1 MITWLLSLLVDCI
14 SGLVADSMQWFV
26 DQFGMMLNLDL
37 TTFNTI
43 LPAVR
48 ASSEAIIAVA
58 LALLGIF
65 SVFAFIKAGAG
76 FLASSSEHPIKV
88 ALRTIV
94 MGVLIWY
101 SIPLC
106 YVALDLGT
114 GLFGVMEYAGS
125 QQIGSTGL
133 TGFDGMVAL
142 QGLFTSMLIPGSALV
157 SSIINLVCTIFIYW
171 ALVKLMLEVVERYV
185 LLAALTYTAPLAFAT
200 GATETTSGVLKA
212 WVRMYGSEILV
223 IVLNIWFLRIFQMGT
238 GYLYGIYN
246 SNLALVDGSGE
257 TIPFILIIFVLV
269 AWLKLA
275 QRLDSYLSTLGLN
288 AAHTGGGLFFEMAAA
303 ARMLWSGAKKGAGA
317 IVGGASGWLKD
328 RDPKG
333 PDTSPSMSDNFDRN
347 SYRLDSAVQNA
358 STRAGAPGMVGT
370 IGQLMTKGNTD
381 GLDARQVSMVTGGA
395 MGANASLSGEIADK
409 SMGNMFPSM
418 NRGMSYSGTEIRKG
432 SISTQ
437 VQQAGSEAPIGLRM
451 ERADG
456 KNTMKGA
463 YTTVT
468 DADGN
473 AWRVQAI
480 APNDE
485 RSQAAVGAFYAAYGR
500 DIGEV
505 ANAKPNTN
513 QETIS
518 GKAADIGM
526 ERFMPLT
533 EGYHYEGTKVSAGR
547 ISTTKVGPNGER
559 TQMSFA
565 NAATTDIERI
575 ANNPTSPDSDRQF
588 INAPKL
594 SAADGTQWYTVGTPL
609 PRQPEGTAVDRS
621 GYQGVPDNVT
631 GLYTGSVG
639 TMRSMTTDGKV
650 DDWYCSDHYPM
661 TPYDQA
667 NAAKMTDAD
676 GNTWYSPTFG
686 KEEESPV
693 YTAPQEAEDLYGRHT
708 EAEETEADVYGGFA
722 MPPEEYQNVDL
733 APNDAVDMS
742 QIDGQ
747 EVIQEG
753 EEGMDTGIA
762 VGGFAPN
769 VPRDDVVPE
778 ADASQAEPK
787 SFDDLS
793 AQEQEEVRQGLRY
806 SPEQLAWLNASD
818 EERASMEEPFF
829 APAEPKQFSE
839 EELAELNRVDPN
851 RVPDPEAIDGSMV
864 AEIGGPE
871 NEEYIWPEMSR
882 EDVQKLQD
890 SGFQGKYFTV
900 EELDELNGPGRWGTR
915 PSFGTTSGEPS
926 VVPGAARPHKS
937 SQEPVEA
944 SKGTVVSGSG
954 ARPVSGAADSN
965 GSGVIEFSEAELA
978 ELNGPL
984 YRPQG
989 GGGASVMEASGTP
1002 DGSVTVPREYV
1013 SSGERT
1019 VSGEQTAAQAPAETR
1034 QSPQEAS
1041 EVSQGMFVYGSGVRP
1056 VSGASGASEDGITVP
1071 REYVSSGER
1080 TVSGEPATAQPPT
1093 GTHQSPQEASG
1104 TSQGMFAYGSGARP
1118 VSEASSA
1125 STGGTTIPREYAG
1138 NSGYAAP
1145 TAQST
1150 PQAGQRDVA
1159 TREPIVADPQTQ
1171 MRMSAWDAMFRSP
1184 EQVKVDDFVKAIPAY
1199 EDRRQSIERIDLSQY
1214 HEGSI
1219 GIIYKDGHGEV
1230 LFRESAGYQPTA
1242 GGFTVITGAGSKE
1255 TGYQDRYI
1263 MVPGYVRGKSVLARL
1278 RPRRKEQKPM
1288 ETRKQGKQKRRKN
1301 K

>member
-26 DQFGMMLNLDL
+26 DQFNMMLDLDL

-48 ASSEAIIAVA
+48 ASAEAIIAVA

-200 GATETTSGVLKA
+200 GATESTSGVLKA

-317 IVGGASGWLKD
+317 IVGGASGWLKN

-468 DADGN
+468 DVDGN

-588 INAPKL
+588 IGAVKM
-594 SAADGTQWYTVGTPL
+594 SAADGTQWYTVGRPL
-609 PRQPEGTAVDRS
+609 PHQTEGTAVDRS
-621 GYQGVPDNVT
+621 GYQSVPDNIL

-639 TMRSMTTDGKV
+639 TMRSMTNDGKV
-650 DDWYCSDHYPM
+650 DDWYSSEYYPM
-661 TPYDQA
+661 TPYDQE
-667 NAAKMTDAD
+667 NAVKMTDQD

-693 YTAPQEAEDLYGRHT
+693 YTAPQEAEDLYGRNT
-708 EAEETEADVYGGFA
+708 EAEGTEPDVYDGFA
-722 MPPEEYQNVDL
+722 MLPEEYQGVDL
-733 APNDAVDMS
+733 APSDAVTAS

-747 EVIQEG
+747 KG
-753 EEGMDTGIA
+753 EEGIETGIA
-762 VGGFAPN
+762 VGGFAPTMPGDN
-769 VPRDDVVPE
+769 HASEV
-778 ADASQAEPK
+778 DAHQVESK
-787 SFDDLS
+787 SIDDLS
-793 AQEQEEVRQGLRY
+793 EQEQEEVRQGLRY
-806 SPEQLAWLNASD
+806 SPEQLAWLNAPD
-818 EERASMEEPFF
+818 EERASMQEPSF
-829 APAEPKQFSE
+829 AVAEPKQFSK

-864 AEIGGPE
+864 TEIGVPE

-900 EELDELNGPGRWGTR
+900 EELDKLNGPGGWGTR
-915 PSFGTTSGEPS
+915 PSFGTTNGEPS
-926 VVPGAARPHKS
+926 VVPDTAKPHQS
-937 SQEPVEA
+937 TQEVSRDA
-944 SKGTVVSGSG
+944 VVSSSG
-954 ARPVSGAADSN
+954 AGPVSRVSRASESN

-984 YRPQG
+984 YRSQG
-989 GGGASVMEASGTP
+989 DGSASAVEASETS
-1002 DGSVTVPREYV
+1002 DGNVTVPREH
-1013 SSGERT
+1013 
-1019 VSGEQTAAQAPAETR
+1019 
-1034 QSPQEAS
+1034 
-1041 EVSQGMFVYGSGVRP
+1041 
-1056 VSGASGASEDGITVP
+1056 I
-1071 REYVSSGER
+1071 SSGER
-1080 TVSGEPATAQPPT
+1080 TVSGEPTAAQSPA
-1093 GTHQSPQEASG
+1093 GMRQSPQKTSEA
-1104 TSQGMFAYGSGARP
+1104 SQGMFIYGSGANP
-1118 VSEASSA
+1118 VSGAS
-1125 STGGTTIPREYAG
+1125 GGSEDGVTVPREYVSHG
-1138 NSGYAAP
+1138 
-1145 TAQST
+1145 
-1150 PQAGQRDVA
+1150 
-1159 TREPIVADPQTQ
+1159 EPIVADPQTQ

-1184 EQVKVDDFVKAIPAY
+1184 EQVKVDDFVRAIPAY

>member
-14 SGLVADSMQWFV
+14 SGLVADSMQWLV

-171 ALVKLMLEVVERYV
+171 ALIKLMLEVVERYV

-650 DDWYCSDHYPM
+650 DDWYSSDHYPM
-661 TPYDQA
+661 TPYDRA

-708 EAEETEADVYGGFA
+708 EAEETEEDVYGGFV

-793 AQEQEEVRQGLRY
+793 AQEQEEVRQGLQY

-818 EERASMEEPFF
+818 EERASMEEPSF

-839 EELAELNRVDPN
+839 KELAELNRVDPN
-851 RVPDPEAIDGSMV
+851 RVPDPEAVDGSMV
-864 AEIGGPE
+864 TEIGVPE

-926 VVPGAARPHKS
+926 VVPDAAGPHQS
-937 SQEPVEA
+937 SPEPVEA

-1041 EVSQGMFVYGSGVRP
+1041 EV
-1056 VSGASGASEDGITVP
+1056 
-1071 REYVSSGER
+1071 
-1080 TVSGEPATAQPPT
+1080 
-1093 GTHQSPQEASG
+1093 
-1104 TSQGMFAYGSGARP
+1104 SQGMFAYGSGARP

-1278 RPRRKEQKPM
+1278 RPRRKEQKPT

>member
-14 SGLVADSMQWFV
+14 SGLVADSMQWLV

-142 QGLFTSMLIPGSALV
+142 QGLFTSMLIPGSALA

-171 ALVKLMLEVVERYV
+171 ALIKLMLEVVERYV

-317 IVGGASGWLKD
+317 IVGGASGWLKN

-650 DDWYCSDHYPM
+650 DDWYSSDHYPM
-661 TPYDQA
+661 TPYDRA

-708 EAEETEADVYGGFA
+708 EAEETEEDVYGGFV

-793 AQEQEEVRQGLRY
+793 AQEQEEVRQGLQY

-818 EERASMEEPFF
+818 EERASMEEPSF

-839 EELAELNRVDPN
+839 KELAELNRVDPN
-851 RVPDPEAIDGSMV
+851 RVPDPEAVDGSMV
-864 AEIGGPE
+864 TEIGVPE

-926 VVPGAARPHKS
+926 VVPDAAGPHQS
-937 SQEPVEA
+937 SPEPVEA

-1041 EVSQGMFVYGSGVRP
+1041 EVSQGMFV
-1056 VSGASGASEDGITVP
+1056 
-1071 REYVSSGER
+1071 
-1080 TVSGEPATAQPPT
+1080 
-1093 GTHQSPQEASG
+1093 
-1104 TSQGMFAYGSGARP
+1104 YGSGARP

-1278 RPRRKEQKPM
+1278 RPRRKEQKPT

>member
-1 MITWLLSLLVDCI
+1 M
-14 SGLVADSMQWFV
+14 
-26 DQFGMMLNLDL
+26 
-37 TTFNTI
+37 
-43 LPAVR
+43 
-48 ASSEAIIAVA
+48 
-58 LALLGIF
+58 
-65 SVFAFIKAGAG
+65 
-76 FLASSSEHPIKV
+76 
-88 ALRTIV
+88 
-94 MGVLIWY
+94 
-101 SIPLC
+101 
-106 YVALDLGT
+106 
-114 GLFGVMEYAGS
+114 
-125 QQIGSTGL
+125 
-133 TGFDGMVAL
+133 
-142 QGLFTSMLIPGSALV
+142 
-157 SSIINLVCTIFIYW
+157 
-171 ALVKLMLEVVERYV
+171 
-185 LLAALTYTAPLAFAT
+185 
-200 GATETTSGVLKA
+200 
-212 WVRMYGSEILV
+212 
-223 IVLNIWFLRIFQMGT
+223 
-238 GYLYGIYN
+238 
-246 SNLALVDGSGE
+246 
-257 TIPFILIIFVLV
+257 
-269 AWLKLA
+269 
-275 QRLDSYLSTLGLN
+275 
-288 AAHTGGGLFFEMAAA
+288 
-303 ARMLWSGAKKGAGA
+303 
-317 IVGGASGWLKD
+317 
-328 RDPKG
+328 
-333 PDTSPSMSDNFDRN
+333 
-347 SYRLDSAVQNA
+347 
-358 STRAGAPGMVGT
+358 
-370 IGQLMTKGNTD
+370 
-381 GLDARQVSMVTGGA
+381 
-395 MGANASLSGEIADK
+395 
-409 SMGNMFPSM
+409 
-418 NRGMSYSGTEIRKG
+418 
-432 SISTQ
+432 
-437 VQQAGSEAPIGLRM
+437 
-451 ERADG
+451 
-456 KNTMKGA
+456 
-463 YTTVT
+463 
-468 DADGN
+468 
-473 AWRVQAI
+473 
-480 APNDE
+480 
-485 RSQAAVGAFYAAYGR
+485 
-500 DIGEV
+500 
-505 ANAKPNTN
+505 
-513 QETIS
+513 
-518 GKAADIGM
+518 
-526 ERFMPLT
+526 
-533 EGYHYEGTKVSAGR
+533 
-547 ISTTKVGPNGER
+547 
-559 TQMSFA
+559 
-565 NAATTDIERI
+565 
-575 ANNPTSPDSDRQF
+575 
-588 INAPKL
+588 
-594 SAADGTQWYTVGTPL
+594 
-609 PRQPEGTAVDRS
+609 
-621 GYQGVPDNVT
+621 
-631 GLYTGSVG
+631 
-639 TMRSMTTDGKV
+639 
-650 DDWYCSDHYPM
+650 
-661 TPYDQA
+661 
-667 NAAKMTDAD
+667 
-676 GNTWYSPTFG
+676 
-686 KEEESPV
+686 
-693 YTAPQEAEDLYGRHT
+693 
-708 EAEETEADVYGGFA
+708 
-722 MPPEEYQNVDL
+722 
-733 APNDAVDMS
+733 
-742 QIDGQ
+742 
-747 EVIQEG
+747 
-753 EEGMDTGIA
+753 
-762 VGGFAPN
+762 
-769 VPRDDVVPE
+769 
-778 ADASQAEPK
+778 
-787 SFDDLS
+787 
-793 AQEQEEVRQGLRY
+793 
-806 SPEQLAWLNASD
+806 
-818 EERASMEEPFF
+818 
-829 APAEPKQFSE
+829 
-839 EELAELNRVDPN
+839 DPN
-851 RVPDPEAIDGSMV
+851 RVPDPEAVDGSMV
-864 AEIGGPE
+864 TEIGVPE